1 MQGNLIKFTLPIP
14 MTLNKFLQPKS
25 TDSSTFKYKWKAEIS
40 SIYKSQT
47 VDLNPRIAK
56 SVYDFKKYF
65 VNLIDLTPMKE
76 YDYVSGVED
85 YKLGAIFEIGH
96 GNLEILMKI
105 VTQPNKKALFQVECR
120 NSEIAEFLI
129 RTLVFIFRK

>member
-1 MQGNLIKFTLPIP
+1 

-25 TDSSTFKYKWKAEIS
+25 SDSATFKYKWKAES
-40 SIYKSQT
+40 SNIYKSET

-65 VNLIDLTPMKE
+65 ANLVDLTPMKE

-85 YKLGAIFEIGH
+85 YKLGAVFEIGH
-96 GNLEILMKI
+96 GSLEILLKI
-105 VTQPNKKALFQVECR
+105 VTQPNKKALFQVACK

-129 RTLVFIFRK
+129 RTFGFIFRK